1 MFLYL
6 KMTPPKRIKILNDP
20 LAKWLPPPPLTGKK
34 RTVSYKKV
42 TGNALIKKVQ

>member
-20 LAKWLPPPPLTGKK
+20 LAKWLPPPPSQVKNEQSSIK
-34 RTVSYKKV
+34 R
-42 TGNALIKKVQ
+42 LLEMR